1 MESEKKTAEVIG
13 ESPEMVE
20 LTSVPA
26 MIEVPENCVKLILR
40 CTVMVDGKEET
51 LQTVERTLSLK
62 EIQFAIREAETSYFP
77 DDAVF
82 TLTDKGRALAESME
96 AIDR

>member
-1 MESEKKTAEVIG
+1 MPMNEENKSDF
-13 ESPEMVE
+13 PEMVE

-26 MIEVPENCVKLILR
+26 VIEVPENCVKLILR
-40 CTVMVDGKEET
+40 CTVMIDGEKET

-62 EIQFAIREAETSYFP
+62 EIQSAILDADENYFP

-82 TLTDKGRALAESME
+82 TLTDKGREYAERMLMEKEAL
-96 AIDR
+96 